1 MASKATKLQDR
12 LIGDTEASLTQDR
25 NVAID
30 APTGSG
36 KSRIFSKVAE
46 NGVKAGERSIIL
58 TGRKKLARDALK
70 NIKKWSKNA
79 ITTSLGVEGKFD
91 QSGQVVSTTVQT
103 ANRNIDDLQKYDRV
117 IIDEAH
123 HALEGNDDYTRLIN
137 QIKKNNPQAKF
148 VFASATYPDGMQG
161 MVEEAQKADKHVI
174 TFEEAIAA
182 KLIDLPKTVTP
193 NERLKNGNTI
203 AELVADHQTMG
214 HGSDAE
220 GVGSAVRKNL
230 PENWNETLAWQYS
243 KHFSET
249 QTISFFDT
257 VKEAEAF
264 AKEVREFGIE
274 VQTVHSGRKASE
286 NDKAFDDFESGKIK
300 GLVSVDMISE
310 GYDVDARGLFLAK
323 LTTSAKEYRQIVGR
337 GARSFGEDKSGKTLL
352 VDMGSSTHMH
362 GEISAQASIN
372 NIAKNIESTSR
383 ATMDLSPESK
393 EAGSIW
399 KQVEGGK
406 AYAAPIDNTIVYAI
420 PSDNG
425 YIAMQSLKDRKGS
438 RIQLLSIDGE
448 RKGRPSKASFC
459 SWAEKA
465 IQASEKSLARLMS
478 KEGGID
484 ALIAADWQK
493 NATSIQRSVEMMTQP
508 MMAPPAMGMAR

>member
-70 NIKKWSKNA
+70 NIKKWSKNE

-182 KLIDLPKTVTP
+182 KLIDLPKTVT
-193 NERLKNGNTI
+193 
-203 AELVADHQTMG
+203 
-214 HGSDAE
+214 
-220 GVGSAVRKNL
+220 
-230 PENWNETLAWQYS
+230 
-243 KHFSET
+243 
-249 QTISFFDT
+249 
-257 VKEAEAF
+257 
-264 AKEVREFGIE
+264 
-274 VQTVHSGRKASE
+274 
-286 NDKAFDDFESGKIK
+286 
-300 GLVSVDMISE
+300 
-310 GYDVDARGLFLAK
+310 
-323 LTTSAKEYRQIVGR
+323 
-337 GARSFGEDKSGKTLL
+337 
-352 VDMGSSTHMH
+352 
-362 GEISAQASIN
+362 
-372 NIAKNIESTSR
+372 
-383 ATMDLSPESK
+383 
-393 EAGSIW
+393 
-399 KQVEGGK
+399 
-406 AYAAPIDNTIVYAI
+406 
-420 PSDNG
+420 
-425 YIAMQSLKDRKGS
+425 
-438 RIQLLSIDGE
+438 
-448 RKGRPSKASFC
+448 
-459 SWAEKA
+459 
-465 IQASEKSLARLMS
+465 
-478 KEGGID
+478 
-484 ALIAADWQK
+484 
-493 NATSIQRSVEMMTQP
+493 
-508 MMAPPAMGMAR
+508 